1 MDSNEAWEIVK
12 QYSGANNY
20 SEDEMPLVEEA
31 LMHIYVKAREL
42 CDAGFD
48 LWRADVEAGAFNLA
62 YYYEKIDKY
71 ELAIKYYTISQKYG
85 CDFVEDKIDN
95 IRNKL

>member
-20 SEDEMPLVEEA
+20 TEDEMPLIEEA
-31 LMHIYVKAREL
+31 LTYIYVEARDL

-48 LWRADVEAGAFNLA
+48 LWEADVEAGAFNLA
-62 YYYEKIDKY
+62 HYYEKIGKY
-71 ELAIKYYTISQKYG
+71 DLAIKYYEISEEYG
-85 CDFVEDKIDN
+85 CSFAREKIDN
-95 IRNKL
+95 IRGK